1 MNNKKLITIVTPV
14 FNEEYNLDVYY
25 ENVSHTLLS
34 LSRYDFEIILVDD
47 GSRDKSWDKI
57 TKICEYDNRF
67 SAIRFSR
74 NFGAHIAMTAGIDR
88 ANGDAVVILA
98 CDLQDPVETVLEF
111 IKRWEEGNEIIWGKR
126 TTRDDPR
133 WRVFTSRIF
142 NYLLRKWAMPKG
154 SKVTTGSFLLIDRK
168 VVDCFR
174 LFEDTSRLTFAIVA
188 WTGFKQDVVEYN
200 RIARKAGAS
209 GWTFSQ
215 MITAFYNAI
224 LAYSTTPIKITT
236 VLSIVSLFLCFPL
249 ATYLLYLYFAG
260 RTTNIGWIS
269 TLLVILGF
277 GGLILLQLSV
287 TGEYLSRVYKDA
299 SRRPL
304 YFVSDDTIPER
315 FHYSRPKHD
324 SESKNNEDP

>member
-1 MNNKKLITIVTPV
+1 
-14 FNEEYNLDVYY
+14 
-25 ENVSHTLLS
+25 
-34 LSRYDFEIILVDD
+34 
-47 GSRDKSWDKI
+47 
-57 TKICEYDNRF
+57 
-67 SAIRFSR
+67 
-74 NFGAHIAMTAGIDR
+74 
-88 ANGDAVVILA
+88 
-98 CDLQDPVETVLEF
+98 
-111 IKRWEEGNEIIWGKR
+111 
-126 TTRDDPR
+126 
-133 WRVFTSRIF
+133 
-142 NYLLRKWAMPKG
+142 MPKG

-200 RIARKAGAS
+200 RIARRAGAS

-215 MITAFYNAI
+215 MVTAFYNAI

-236 VLSIVSLFLCFPL
+236 VLSIVSLFLCLPL

-324 SESKNNEDP
+324 MELKNNEGP